1 MYKARYKLDLT
12 QNNQMLKKLALA
24 TGLTTVALFS
34 TVGSAQAGTTNV
46 ILDAT
51 GGLTKLDYFGAKS
64 SGVINF
70 TLDGFYLP
78 NDARSSGAGPATVTG
93 SITLTDAAK
102 AAINADSSYSDV
114 LGDDDIAAL
123 KLDWTGGGKF
133 IPEAYSQSK
142 GETGVSVNDFSFD
155 FSKIPA
161 PSMGST
167 SFVLPLVVDTSSGP
181 ETIGQTD
188 DGEDIVFTQGFQLN
202 LLTPPSKAYQKT
214 LIASENAN
222 LEDLIQE
229 TPNTVTYKVTVVPEP
244 SQIAGIAG
252 LMLLGVGATFKKRQ
266 ATARRASKA
275 KSLLN

>member
-1 MYKARYKLDLT
+1 
-12 QNNQMLKKLALA
+12 MLKNLALA
-24 TGLTTVALFS
+24 TGLTTVAIFS
-34 TVGSAQAGTTNV
+34 IIGTAQASTTTV
-46 ILDAT
+46 TLDNT

-78 NDARSSGAGPATVTG
+78 NDSRSSGSGPATVTG

-102 AAINADSSYSDV
+102 AAINADSSYSAV

-123 KLDWTGGGKF
+123 ELNWTGGGKF
-133 IPEAYSQSK
+133 IPETYSQSK

-155 FSKIPA
+155 FSAIPTPA
-161 PSMGST
+161 VGST
-167 SFVLPLVVDTSSGP
+167 SFKLPLVVDISSGP

-188 DGEDIVFTQGFQLN
+188 DGEDIVFTEGFQLN

-229 TPNTVTYKVTVVPEP
+229 TPNTVTYDVTVVPEP

-252 LMLLGVGATFKKRQ
+252 LMLLGVGTTFKKRQ
-266 ATARRASKA
+266 SAARRSTKV
-275 KSLLN
+275 KSLLK